1 MKSLKSLTKK
11 QKISMCS
18 VAGLIIIWQL
28 LCTIIGEDST
38 IPSPIAILVEIVD
51 MCVNG
56 FAKYS
61 LFTHAFFSA
70 KRVLVAFV
78 IGGALGILLGIG
90 MGWNRVIRA
99 IFYPIFSIFRCIPP
113 IAWIPLLI
121 MWFGI
126 GEVSKTVI
134 CFLGTFIPVTI
145 NSFNGIKS
153 VEPMYLESV
162 DVLGGK
168 SMDMV
173 KSVVIPSAL
182 PAIFAGLQNGM
193 STSWVT
199 VLAAEMTSSTEGL
212 GYIIIKGMERNDTT
226 IIFAGMV
233 TIALVGMT
241 CAAAVRLVERK
252 VCKW

>member
-1 MKSLKSLTKK
+1 MKSLTKK
-11 QKISMCS
+11 QKISICS
-18 VAGLIIIWQL
+18 VAGLIIVWQ
-28 LCTIIGEDST
+28 IICLFLGEGTT
-38 IPSPIAILVEIVD
+38 IPAPIAIVAEMVD
-51 MCVNG
+51 MAVNG

-61 LFTHAFFSA
+61 LFMHIFFSA
-70 KRVLVAFV
+70 KRVLVAFF
-78 IGGALGILLGIG
+78 IGGVLGILLGIG
-90 MGWNRVIRA
+90 MGWNRIIRS
-99 IFYPIFSIFRCIPP
+99 IFYPIFSLFRCIPP

-126 GEVSKTVI
+126 GEVSKTGI

-168 SMDMV
+168 SMDMI
-173 KSVVIPSAL
+173 KNVVLPSAL
-182 PAIFAGLQNGM
+182 PSIFAGLQNGM

-199 VLAAEMTSSTEGL
+199 LLAAEMTSSTEGL
-212 GYIIIKGMERNDTT
+212 GFIIIKGMERNDTT

-233 TIALVGMT
+233 TIALVGML
-241 CAAAVRLVERK
+241 CAAAVRLVERQ